1 MRQTILFLMVVT
13 LAGCVGTD
21 YIADPLML
29 QPARIIVTP
38 EVQAL
43 EVGKAVQFH
52 AMYFDSLG
60 NEVKGLTFS
69 WSSSD
74 PALVTLDTNG
84 NARALKIGQARI
96 TAQTRNITS
105 PPALLTVV
113 ADPNQVASI
122 EVSSTSH
129 TLVLGSTLQ
138 FSAIAR
144 NLNDAMISGKTFTW
158 RSSNTTVAR
167 VNANGLLTA
176 FAAGETNITAEV
188 EGVSSPNVP
197 VTVTSTSRTGA
208 FTKNPSTSYNV
219 SGTATLERQANGALV
234 LRLSD
239 TFSSSNGP
247 GLEVILSTTKTV
259 GANSVNLERLQKT
272 NGAQTYNVPST
283 VTLTSHDWVLIHC
296 VPFNVTFGYAQLQ

>member
-1 MRQTILFLMVVT
+1 MRKTILLLMT
-13 LAGCVGTD
+13 ALLAGCVGTD
-21 YIADPLML
+21 HIVDPLVL
-29 QPARIIVTP
+29 QPARISVTP
-38 EVQAL
+38 AVQAL
-43 EVGKAVQFH
+43 EIGKAVQFQ

-60 NEVKGLTFS
+60 NKVEGLTFS

-74 PALVTLDTNG
+74 PALVAIDANG

-96 TAQTRNITS
+96 TAQARSIAS
-105 PPALLTVV
+105 APALLTVV
-113 ADPNQVASI
+113 ADPNQIASV
-122 EVSSTSH
+122 EVSPSSN
-129 TLVLGSTLQ
+129 LLAPGSTVQL
-138 FSAIAR
+138 SATVR
-144 NLNDAMISGKTFTW
+144 NLSGAIISGKTFTW
-158 RSSNTTVAR
+158 RSSNAAVAS

-176 FAAGETNITAEV
+176 LAAGETNITAEV

-219 SGTATLERQANGALV
+219 SGSATLERQANGALV

-247 GLEVILSTTKTV
+247 GLEVILSTTKSV
-259 GANSVNLERLQKT
+259 GANSVNLGRLQQT
-272 NGAQTYNVPST
+272 AGAQTYNVPNT
-283 VTLTSHDWVLIHC
+283 VTLTSHDWVIIHC